1 MLGEPRNAVTPMRPK
16 LPVVLLTLVF
26 LLAIAILAAAPAAR
40 AGAGAAAPPRQPT
53 PFQTPTPGPDGRIIY
68 IVQEGDSPWSIAAI
82 AGIPLEQLYA
92 LNGMAPGD
100 YINPGDRL
108 VLGIGG
114 PVIPTAVPGAA
125 PTATAIPP
133 TATPIFGTGV
143 ICVLVFSDTN
153 GNARLDAGEPPLA
166 GGQVSIITLTGAL
179 AAEYTTEE
187 LLTADGE
194 PDSYCF
200 PDLENGDYNVSVGVP
215 PDSNPT
221 TSMNYPVHLEPGDT
235 KYLEFG
241 AQPRT
246 GGGGGDSTTSTL
258 LGIIGVVMLL
268 AGAGLGYYAARSR
281 RPDRMSFR

>member
-1 MLGEPRNAVTPMRPK
+1 MRTT
-16 LPVVLLTLVF
+16 LPGVLLIP
-26 LLAIAILAAAPAAR
+26 LAILGLAALAAAPAGEWPSALR
-40 AGAGAAAPPRQPT
+40 GPELQAT
-53 PFQTPTPGPDGRIIY
+53 PFQTPTPGPDGHIVY

-92 LNGMAPGD
+92 LNGMVPGD

-125 PTATAIPP
+125 PTSTPVPASP
-133 TATPIFGTGV
+133 TPIFGTGV
-143 ICVLVFSDTN
+143 ICVLLFADIN

-179 AAEYTTEE
+179 AAEYTTEV
-187 LLTADGE
+187 LLNEDGE

-215 PDSNPT
+215 PESNPT
-221 TSMNYPVHLEPGDT
+221 TSMNFPVHLEPGDT
-235 KYLEFG
+235 KFVEFG
-241 AQPRT
+241 AQPS
-246 GGGGGDSTTSTL
+246 GAGVGGGDSTTSTL

-268 AGAGLGYYAARSR
+268 AGGGLGYYAARSR
-281 RPDRMSFR
+281 RPDRLSFR